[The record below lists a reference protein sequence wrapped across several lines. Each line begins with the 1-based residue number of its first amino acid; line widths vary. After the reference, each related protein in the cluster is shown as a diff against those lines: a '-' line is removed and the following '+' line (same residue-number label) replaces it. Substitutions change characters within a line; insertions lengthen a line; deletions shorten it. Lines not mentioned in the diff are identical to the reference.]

1 MPELIEPATPP
12 PGATSPGQ
20 TPASSPAPAPLP
32 PNVAACLACVFPLI
46 GGLIFL
52 NAEKKN
58 AFVRFYA
65 MQSLYFG
72 GASFV
77 AYVVLHIIWSIIAR
91 VPVLGAILGFL
102 LSMVWVALALC
113 WVAIYLITILKSI
126 SGKEWEIPY
135 LGKLARQQL
144 AKGDEPGRAA

>member
-1 MPELIEPATPP
+1 MPELIEPVTPRPPVEEAT
-12 PGATSPGQ
+12 
-20 TPASSPAPAPLP
+20 APAPLP

-52 NAEKKN
+52 NIEKKN
-58 AFVRFYA
+58 GFVRFYA

-77 AYVVLHIIWSIIAR
+77 AYVVLQIVWSIIAR
-91 VPVLGAILGFL
+91 VPIIGAILGWA

-113 WVAIYLITILKSI
+113 WVAIYLITIVKSI
-126 SGKEWEIPY
+126 SGREWEIPY
-135 LGKLARQQL
+135 LGKLAREQL
-144 AKGDEPGRAA
+144 SARAEGGSR

>member
-1 MPELIEPATPP
+1 MPEGIEPVPP
-12 PGATSPGQ
+12 P
-20 TPASSPAPAPLP
+20 PAGNNPDSSALP
-32 PNVAACLACVFPLI
+32 PNVAACLSCVFPLI

-91 VPVLGAILGFL
+91 VPALGAILGFL
-102 LSMVWVALALC
+102 LSLIWIALALC

-144 AKGDEPGRAA
+144 ARDAAV

>member
-1 MPELIEPATPP
+1 MPEIIESGSPQPPADH
-12 PGATSPGQ
+12 A
-20 TPASSPAPAPLP
+20 APSPLP

-52 NAEKKN
+52 NIEKKN
-58 AFVRFYA
+58 VFVRFYA

-77 AYVVLHIIWSIIAR
+77 AYIVLQIVWSIIVR
-91 VPVLGAILGFL
+91 VPIIGAILGWG
-102 LSMVWVALALC
+102 LSMTWVALALC
-113 WVAIYLITILKSI
+113 WVAIYLITIIKSI

-135 LGKLARQQL
+135 LGKLAREQL
-144 AKGDEPGRAA
+144 AKAV

>member
-1 MPELIEPATPP
+1 
-12 PGATSPGQ
+12 
-20 TPASSPAPAPLP
+20 
-32 PNVAACLACVFPLI
+32 
-46 GGLIFL
+46 
-52 NAEKKN
+52 
-58 AFVRFYA
+58 
-65 MQSLYFG
+65 
-72 GASFV
+72 V

-102 LSMVWVALALC
+102 LSLIWIALALC

-144 AKGDEPGRAA
+144 ARDAAV

>member
-1 MPELIEPATPP
+1 MPEVIEPAPP
-12 PGATSPGQ
+12 PTANRPEPS
-20 TPASSPAPAPLP
+20 PLP
-32 PNVAACLACVFPLI
+32 PNVAASLSCVFPLI

-77 AYVVLHIIWSIIAR
+77 AYVVLQIIWSIIAR

-102 LSMVWVALALC
+102 LSLIWVALALC

-135 LGKLARQQL
+135 LGQLARQQL
-144 AKGDEPGRAA
+144 ARDPSG